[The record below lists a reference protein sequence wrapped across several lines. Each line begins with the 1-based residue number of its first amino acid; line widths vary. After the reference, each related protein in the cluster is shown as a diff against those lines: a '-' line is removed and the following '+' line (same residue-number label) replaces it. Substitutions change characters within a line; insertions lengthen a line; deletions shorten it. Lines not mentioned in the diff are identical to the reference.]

1 MTGRTG
7 ILGAGLL
14 LVGRD
19 LRLAFRRPSQLFN
32 PLVFFLVVTTLF
44 PLSLSP
50 LPSQL
55 RDIAPGVLWVAALL
69 SSLLALEAL
78 LKSDAEDGTL
88 EQMVLSGQPVVV
100 LVAAKTAAHWLVGG
114 LPLVIISPAAAMSLG
129 VAPAAMWVTAEGL
142 LMGTLT
148 LSFLGSVGAALT
160 IGVRRSSVLL
170 SLLVLPLAM
179 PMLIYGARAT
189 DLAMAGE
196 AATGPL
202 YLLGALLVFTA
213 TLAPFAAAA
222 AVRIGI
228 E

>member
-1 MTGRTG
+1 MSARTG
-7 ILGAGLL
+7 ILRAMLL
-14 LVGRD
+14 LAERD
-19 LRLAFRRPSQLFN
+19 LRLAFRRPSQLCN

-50 LPSQL
+50 QPSQL

-88 EQMVLSGQPVVV
+88 EQMLLSGQPLVV
-100 LVAAKTAAHWLVGG
+100 LVAAKTLAHWFVGG
-114 LPLVIISPAAAMSLG
+114 LPLVVISPLAAFALNVPSDAIL
-129 VAPAAMWVTAEGL
+129 VTAEGL

-148 LSFLGSVGAALT
+148 LSFIGSVGAALT
-160 IGVRRSSVLL
+160 VGVRRSSVLL

-179 PMLIYGARAT
+179 PLLIFGARAT
-189 DLAMAGE
+189 DLAISGE
-196 AATGPL
+196 VASGPL
-202 YLLGALLVFTA
+202 YLLGALLAFTA
-213 TLAPFAAAA
+213 TLAPFASAA
-222 AVRIGI
+222 AVRIGL

>member
-1 MTGRTG
+1 MNARTG
-7 ILGAGLL
+7 TLAATALF
-14 LVGRD
+14 VRRD
-19 LRLAFRRPSQLFN
+19 LRLAFRRPSQLCN

-50 LPSQL
+50 LTSQL

-69 SSLLALEAL
+69 SSLLALEGL

-88 EQMVLSGQPVVV
+88 EQMVLSGQPVVAM
-100 LVAAKTAAHWLVGG
+100 VAAKTLAHWFVGG
-114 LPLVIISPAAAMSLG
+114 LPLVVISPLAGLSLG
-129 VAPAAMWVTAEGL
+129 VPPAAMWVTAWGL
-142 LMGTLT
+142 LLGTLT

-179 PMLIYGARAT
+179 PLLIFGARAT
-189 DLAMAGE
+189 DLAIAGE
-196 AATGPL
+196 PAAAPL
-202 YLLGALLVFTA
+202 YLLGALLAFSA

-228 E
+228 D

>member
-1 MTGRTG
+1 MNARTG

-14 LVGRD
+14 LIERD
-19 LRLAFRRPSQLFN
+19 LRLAFRRPSQVFN

-78 LKSDAEDGTL
+78 LKADAEDGTL

-114 LPLVIISPAAAMSLG
+114 LPLVIISPVAAMSLG
-129 VAPAAMWVTAEGL
+129 VAPTAMWVTAEGL

-179 PMLIYGARAT
+179 PMLIFGARAT
-189 DLAMAGE
+189 DLAIAGD
-196 AATGPL
+196 AASGPL

>member
-1 MTGRTG
+1 VSARTG
-7 ILGAGLL
+7 ILRGAALL
-14 LVGRD
+14 IERD
-19 LRLAFRRPSQLFN
+19 LRLAFRRPSQLGN

-78 LKSDAEDGTL
+78 LKADAEDGTL
-88 EQMVLSGQPVVV
+88 EQMVLSGQPVVM
-100 LVAAKTAAHWLVGG
+100 LVAAKTIAHWLVGG
-114 LPLVIISPAAAMSLG
+114 LPLVIISPLAGLSLG
-129 VAPAAMWVTAEGL
+129 VTPQALWVTAEGL

-179 PMLIYGARAT
+179 PLLIFGARAT
-189 DLAMAGE
+189 DLAIAGE
-196 AATGPL
+196 PATGPL
-202 YLLGALLVFTA
+202 NLLGALLVFTA
-213 TLAPFAAAA
+213 TLAPFAAGA
-222 AVRIGI
+222 AVRIGV

>member
-1 MTGRTG
+1 MSARTG
-7 ILGAGLL
+7 ILRGAALL
-14 LVGRD
+14 IERD
-19 LRLAFRRPSQLFN
+19 LRLAFRRPSQLGN

-78 LKSDAEDGTL
+78 LKADAEDGTL
-88 EQMVLSGQPVVV
+88 EQMVLSGQPVVM
-100 LVAAKTAAHWLVGG
+100 LVAAKTVAHWLVGG
-114 LPLVIISPAAAMSLG
+114 LPLVIISPLAGLSLG
-129 VAPAAMWVTAEGL
+129 VTPQALWVTAEGL

-179 PMLIYGARAT
+179 PLLIFGARAT
-189 DLAMAGE
+189 DLAIAGE
-196 AATGPL
+196 SATGPL
-202 YLLGALLVFTA
+202 YMLGALLVFTA
-213 TLAPFAAAA
+213 TLAPFAAGA
-222 AVRIGI
+222 AVRIGV

>member
-1 MTGRTG
+1 MNSRTG
-7 ILGAGLL
+7 MLRAAALII
-14 LVGRD
+14 GRD
-19 LRLAFRRPSQLFN
+19 LRLAFRRPSELCN
-32 PLVFFLVVTTLF
+32 PLVFFLVVTSLF
-44 PLSLSP
+44 PLSMSP

-88 EQMVLSGQPVVV
+88 EQMLLSGQPVVV
-100 LVAAKTAAHWLVGG
+100 LVAAKTLAHWLVGG
-114 LPLVIISPAAAMSLG
+114 LPLVILSPLAGLSLG
-129 VAPAAMWVTAEGL
+129 VAPDAMLVTAGGL

-179 PMLIYGARAT
+179 PLLIFGARAT

-196 AATGPL
+196 AVGGPL
-202 YLLGALLVFTA
+202 YLLGAVLVFTA
-213 TLAPFAAAA
+213 TLAPFASAA
-222 AVRIGI
+222 AVRIGL

>member
-1 MTGRTG
+1 MITRTG
-7 ILGAGLL
+7 IVRAAMLL
-14 LVGRD
+14 IERD
-19 LRLAFRRPSQLFN
+19 LRLAFRRASQLCH
-32 PLVFFLVVTTLF
+32 PLMFFLVVTTLF

-50 LPSQL
+50 QPSQL

-88 EQMVLSGQPVVV
+88 EQLVLSGQPVVA
-100 LVAAKTAAHWLVGG
+100 LVAAKTLAHWLVGG
-114 LPLVIISPAAAMSLG
+114 LPLVIISPLAAMALG
-129 VAPAAMWVTAEGL
+129 VAPDAMLVTAEGL

-179 PMLIYGARAT
+179 PLLIFGARAT

-196 AATGPL
+196 ASSGPL
-202 YLLGALLVFTA
+202 YLLGALLAFTA

-222 AVRIGI
+222 AVRIGV

>member
-1 MTGRTG
+1 VSARTG
-7 ILGAGLL
+7 ILRGAALL
-14 LVGRD
+14 IERD
-19 LRLAFRRPSQLFN
+19 LRLAFRRPSQLGN

-78 LKSDAEDGTL
+78 LKADAEDGTL
-88 EQMVLSGQPVVV
+88 EQMVLSGQPVVM
-100 LVAAKTAAHWLVGG
+100 LVAAKTVAHWLVGG
-114 LPLVIISPAAAMSLG
+114 LPLVIISPLAGLSLG
-129 VAPAAMWVTAEGL
+129 VTPQALWVTAEGL

-179 PMLIYGARAT
+179 PLLIFGARAT
-189 DLAMAGE
+189 DLAIAGE
-196 AATGPL
+196 SATGPL
-202 YLLGALLVFTA
+202 YMLGALLVFTA
-213 TLAPFAAAA
+213 TLAPFAAGA
-222 AVRIGI
+222 AVRIGV

>member
-1 MTGRTG
+1 VSARTG
-7 ILGAGLL
+7 MIRAATLL
-14 LVGRD
+14 IERD
-19 LRLAFRRPSQLFN
+19 LRLAFRRASQLCH

-50 LPSQL
+50 QPSQL

-69 SSLLALEAL
+69 SSLLALDAL

-88 EQMVLSGQPVVV
+88 EQLVLSGQPVVV
-100 LVAAKTAAHWLVGG
+100 LVAAKTLAHWLVGG
-114 LPLVIISPAAAMSLG
+114 LPLVIISPLAAMSLG
-129 VAPAAMWVTAEGL
+129 VAPDAMLVTAEGL

-179 PMLIYGARAT
+179 PLLIFGARAT

-196 AATGPL
+196 ASSGPL
-202 YLLGALLVFTA
+202 YLLGALLAFTA

-222 AVRIGI
+222 AVRIGV

>member
-1 MTGRTG
+1 MNARTG

-14 LVGRD
+14 LIERD
-19 LRLAFRRPSQLFN
+19 LRLAFRRPSQVFN

-114 LPLVIISPAAAMSLG
+114 LPLVIISPVAAMSLG
-129 VAPAAMWVTAEGL
+129 VTPAAMWVTAEGL

-179 PMLIYGARAT
+179 PMLIFGARAT
-189 DLAMAGE
+189 DLAIAGE
-196 AATGPL
+196 AANGPL

>member
-1 MTGRTG
+1 MSARTG
-7 ILGAGLL
+7 IFDAAQRLL
-14 LVGRD
+14 ARD
-19 LRLAFRRPSQLFN
+19 LRLAFRRPSELAN
-32 PLVFFLVVTTLF
+32 PLVFFAVVTTLF

-88 EQMVLSGQPVVV
+88 EQMVLSGQPVVA
-100 LVAAKTAAHWLVGG
+100 LVAAKTLAHWLVGG
-114 LPLVIISPAAAMSLG
+114 LPLVVISPLAGLALGIAPHAMS
-129 VAPAAMWVTAEGL
+129 VTAEGL

-179 PMLIYGARAT
+179 PLLIFGARAT
-189 DLAMAGE
+189 DLAIAGE
-196 AATGPL
+196 VATGPL
-202 YLLGALLVFTA
+202 FLLGALLVFTA

-222 AVRIGI
+222 AVRISI

>member
-1 MTGRTG
+1 MNARTG
-7 ILGAGLL
+7 MLRAAALII
-14 LVGRD
+14 GRD
-19 LRLAFRRPSQLFN
+19 LRLAFRRPSELCN
-32 PLVFFLVVTTLF
+32 PLVFFLVVTSLF
-44 PLSLSP
+44 PLSMSP

-88 EQMVLSGQPVVV
+88 EQMLLSGQPVVV
-100 LVAAKTAAHWLVGG
+100 LVAAKTLAHWLVGG
-114 LPLVIISPAAAMSLG
+114 LPLVIISPLAGLSLG
-129 VAPAAMWVTAEGL
+129 VAPDAMLVTAGGL

-179 PMLIYGARAT
+179 PVLIFGARAT

-196 AATGPL
+196 AVGGPL
-202 YLLGALLVFTA
+202 YLLGAVLVFTA
-213 TLAPFAAAA
+213 TLAPFASAA
-222 AVRIGI
+222 AVRIGL